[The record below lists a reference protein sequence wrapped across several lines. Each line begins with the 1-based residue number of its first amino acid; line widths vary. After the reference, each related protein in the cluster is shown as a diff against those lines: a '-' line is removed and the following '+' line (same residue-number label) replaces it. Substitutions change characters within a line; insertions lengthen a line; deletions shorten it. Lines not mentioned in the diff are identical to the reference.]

1 MVLME
6 QLLEKYNCTFS
17 HLDFWM
23 IEIIIISYI
32 TSKIFKKEI
41 YQHQKFVLYFNL
53 IPILFKIITI
63 ISLYKGTE
71 DDKSNNKYKDNK
83 GKLKIIYIVYWYLIP
98 IGLLFYFPLIITKS
112 YVYVKMKY
120 YMDLKYISANIWAF
134 WIYILYFYLWYN
146 YFYKM

>member
-6 QLLEKYNCTFS
+6 QLLEKYNCTLS

-23 IEIIIISYI
+23 IELIIISYI
-32 TSKIFKKEI
+32 NSKIFEKEI
-41 YQHQKFVLYFNL
+41 YLHQKLVLYFNL

-83 GKLKIIYIVYWYLIP
+83 GNLKIIYIVYWYL
-98 IGLLFYFPLIITKS
+98 L
-112 YVYVKMKY
+112 
-120 YMDLKYISANIWAF
+120 
-134 WIYILYFYLWYN
+134 
-146 YFYKM
+146 